1 MASARGPG
9 CAKSLLLW
17 AFARVAFAPTAYPH
31 LGIHTG
37 EDLTAARPPPNA
49 LPLSRATRRLSGP
62 SRKWGAACY
71 RREQAF
77 VARGL
82 L

>member
-9 CAKSLLLW
+9 CVKSLLLW

-37 EDLTAARPPPNA
+37 EDRTTARPP
-49 LPLSRATRRLSGP
+49 
-62 SRKWGAACY
+62 
-71 RREQAF
+71 
-77 VARGL
+77 
-82 L
+82 